1 MSTGDVLPPIY
12 QGLYARKTY
21 RSRRSAMDCVRI
33 IERNFS
39 SDYILNNEFLNDIQ
53 ESKPGKSFGNKVDG
67 MWEH

>member
-1 MSTGDVLPPIY
+1 
-12 QGLYARKTY
+12 
-21 RSRRSAMDCVRI
+21 MDCVRI